1 MVETEAWN
9 QEKMNQRQEH
19 AQTTFELEREPV
31 VFEELVAED
40 LVVIVRRVT
49 LNEIWN
55 TRQTRLKQGFTFA

>member
-19 AQTTFELEREPV
+19 AQTTFELERESV
-31 VFEELVAED
+31 VFEELVTED

-55 TRQTRLKQGFTFA
+55 TRQTRLKQGFTFM

>member
-1 MVETEAWN
+1 MEPRENESAAGT
-9 QEKMNQRQEH
+9 R
-19 AQTTFELEREPV
+19 TDDFELERESV

-55 TRQTRLKQGFTFA
+55 TRQTRLKQGFTFM